1 MVSQGS
7 DGGKQFYPD
16 YVVEILVVAF
26 VVVEMTLILAMVFP
40 QGIGRQIDFSAQYQ
54 PKPEWYFLW
63 LYQFVRYF
71 PGRSAFIGTVLIPV
85 GAGFLLLLVPFF
97 GRGKYGRLK
106 VIIAAMIL
114 LSTFLI
120 FTLIPVLSQ

>member
-1 MVSQGS
+1 VTGE
-7 DGGKQFYPD
+7 KKFYPD
-16 YVVEILVVAF
+16 YLVEILF
-26 VVVEMTLILAMVFP
+26 VVFIVLELTMVLALLYP
-40 QGIGRQIDFSAQYQ
+40 KALGRQIDFSAQYQ

>member
-1 MVSQGS
+1 MTGE
-7 DGGKQFYPD
+7 KKFYPD
-16 YVVEILVVAF
+16 YLVEILF
-26 VVVEMTLILAMVFP
+26 VVFIVLELTMVLALLYP
-40 QGIGRQIDFSAQYQ
+40 KALGRQIDFSAQYQ